1 MSELNNKVQRCFG
14 DYAVDKRLAYE
25 LELAKLPRYVAE
37 YLISEFLPSG
47 GDWQDRLRRF
57 IEEYYHEPEE
67 KEVVRHRLVT
77 EGSVKVIDEL
87 RVYVDVTTGIHVGAL
102 QSLDIWVDVPV
113 DIVER
118 NRAMLVN
125 GMWGLMTLKRVNP
138 IEVWG
143 REVSVAVTDFKP
155 FQAPETDP
163 GIIREARGCFTLDEW
178 VSVLINT
185 IGLDPSVYKPE
196 QRLLLL
202 SRLVPLVEG
211 NVNMVEFGPRQTGKT
226 YLYRNVSNY
235 VTIISGGI
243 VTSAVLFYNLKTHMP
258 GELAVKDVVVFDEV
272 SKVKFPNPDDI
283 MGKLKDYME
292 SGQYNKGNK
301 KVSSDASLVFMGNV
315 EVERDKTVEESYVP
329 VEDLTYVLPEPMR
342 DSAFIDR
349 VHGLIPGWELRKIS
363 QSKVHLAKGYGIAS
377 DYFSEAMHT
386 MRKTSLTGEV
396 SKYVELSSEFKIRD
410 EKAVKRIMSGLIK
423 LLFPNMQFDKSEL
436 ELVANIALEY
446 RQRIRDWLH
455 LLSPGEYLKEKL
467 SIKIKG

>member
-1 MSELNNKVQRCFG
+1 
-14 DYAVDKRLAYE
+14 
-25 LELAKLPRYVAE
+25 
-37 YLISEFLPSG
+37 
-47 GDWQDRLRRF
+47 
-57 IEEYYHEPEE
+57 
-67 KEVVRHRLVT
+67 
-77 EGSVKVIDEL
+77 
-87 RVYVDVTTGIHVGAL
+87 
-102 QSLDIWVDVPV
+102 V

-125 GMWGLMTLKRVNP
+125 GMWGLITLKRVNP

-185 IGLDPSVYKPE
+185 VGLDPSVYSPR

-235 VTIISGGI
+235 ARIISGGT
-243 VTSAVLFYNLKTHMP
+243 VTPATLFYNLKTRVP

-272 SKVKFPNPDDI
+272 GKVRFPNPDEM

-292 SGQYNKGNK
+292 SGQYERGDRR
-301 KVSSDASLVFMGNV
+301 VSSDASLVFMGNV

-349 VHGLIPGWELRKIS
+349 VHGLIPGWELPKIS
-363 QSKVHLAKGYGIAS
+363 QSKFHLAKGYGIAS
-377 DYFSEAMHT
+377 DYFSEAIHT

-396 SKYVELSSEFKIRD
+396 GKYVEFSSEFKIRD

-423 LLFPNMQFDKSEL
+423 LLFPDMQFDKSEL

>member
-37 YLISEFLPSG
+37 YLISEFLPTG
-47 GDWQDRLRRF
+47 GDWQGRLRGF

-67 KEVVRHRLVT
+67 KQVVRHRLVT

-87 RVYVDVTTGIHVGAL
+87 RVYVDVATGIHVGVL
-102 QSLDIWVDVPV
+102 QTLDIWVDVPV

-125 GMWGLMTLKRVNP
+125 GMWGLITLKRVNP
-138 IEVWG
+138 IEVWDK
-143 REVSVAVTDFKP
+143 EVSVAVTDFKP

-185 IGLDPSVYKPE
+185 IGLDPSVYSPR

-235 VTIISGGI
+235 ARIISGGT
-243 VTSAVLFYNLKTHMP
+243 VTPATLFYNLRTHVP

-272 SKVKFPNPDDI
+272 SKVKFPNPDEM

-292 SGQYNKGNK
+292 SGQYERGDRR
-301 KVSSDASLVFMGNV
+301 VSSDASLVFMGNV

-349 VHGLIPGWELRKIS
+349 VHGLIPGWELPKIS

-377 DYFSEAMHT
+377 DYFSEALHS
-386 MRKTSLTGEV
+386 MRKTSFTGEV
-396 SKYVELSSEFKIRD
+396 SKYVEFSSEFKIRD

-423 LLFPNMQFDKSEL
+423 LLFPDMQFDKSEL

>member
-14 DYAVDKRLAYE
+14 DYVVDKRLAYE

-185 IGLDPSVYKPE
+185 IGLDPSVYKPK
-196 QRLLLL
+196 QSLLLL

-349 VHGLIPGWELRKIS
+349 VHGLIPGWELPKIS
-363 QSKVHLAKGYGIAS
+363 QSKFHLAKGYGIAS
-377 DYFSEAMHT
+377 DYFSEAIHT

-396 SKYVELSSEFKIRD
+396 SKYVEFSSEFKIRD
-410 EKAVKRIMSGLIK
+410 EKAIKRIMSGLIK
-423 LLFPNMQFDKSEL
+423 LLFPDMQFDKSEL

>member
-37 YLISEFLPSG
+37 YLISEFLPTG
-47 GDWQDRLRRF
+47 GDWQGRLRRF

-87 RVYVDVTTGIHVGAL
+87 RVNVDVTTGIHVGVL
-102 QSLDIWVDVPV
+102 QTLDIWADVPV

-125 GMWGLMTLKRVNP
+125 GMWGLITLKRVNP

-185 IGLDPSVYKPE
+185 IGLDPSVYSPR

-211 NVNMVEFGPRQTGKT
+211 NANMVEFGPRQTGKT

-235 VTIISGGI
+235 ARIISGGT
-243 VTSAVLFYNLKTHMP
+243 VTPATLFYNLRTHVP

-272 SKVKFPNPDDI
+272 SKVKFPNPDEM

-292 SGQYNKGNK
+292 SGQYERGDRR
-301 KVSSDASLVFMGNV
+301 VSSDASLVFMGNV

-349 VHGLIPGWELRKIS
+349 VHGLIPGWELPKIS
-363 QSKVHLAKGYGIAS
+363 QSKYHLAKGYGIAS
-377 DYFSEAMHT
+377 DYFSEAIHT

-396 SKYVELSSEFKIRD
+396 SKYVEFSSEFKIRD